1 MKKIAHKYSDFSLSL
16 GILLAGIF
24 VLFLFE
30 FIPISDFIWH
40 IVFVVSILLT
50 GIPHGALDHLVE
62 KKHAEL
68 NGQRFQLTTFLLNY
82 IIRMVLYGIVW
93 WVSPTIG
100 LIVFFVISGWH
111 FGETD
116 LQYITGKNKVLDW
129 LMATTYGLFV
139 LAVLLLNHIEETAEI
154 LSYFPSPGWDT
165 SLMKLENTTKTLLQ
179 NMLGILFL
187 SVFVFHLIFYKGNFI
202 SYLYVFISLAVL
214 VLLLIELPLLVGFTV
229 YFSWWHSLRTLHR
242 IAHFLETQTAE
253 IISIR
258 QLAVQAIPFSLL
270 AFLGIAGLVWWGG
283 YSGQMSLVLVGLF
296 IGIALLTA
304 PHLEVMGKL
313 FRYPSQAN
321 D

>member
-1 MKKIAHKYSDFSLSL
+1 MKQFAQKYSDFSLSI
-16 GILLAGIF
+16 GVLLAGILVF
-24 VLFLFE
+24 LLFKFAVL
-30 FIPISDFIWH
+30 SDFAWQIL
-40 IVFVVSILLT
+40 FVVSILLT

-82 IIRMVLYGIVW
+82 VTRMALYGVVW
-93 WVSPTIG
+93 WISPNIG
-100 LIVFFVISGWH
+100 LILFFVISGWH

-116 LQYITGKNKVLDW
+116 LQYIAGKHKMLDW
-129 LMATTYGLFV
+129 FMATTYGLLV

-165 SLMKLENTTKTLLQ
+165 SLLKLENMTKILLQ
-179 NMLGILFL
+179 SSLGVLFL
-187 SVFVFHLIFYKGNFI
+187 SLFIFHFIFYKGKII
-202 SYLYVFISLAVL
+202 SYLYISVSLIIL

-242 IAHFLETQTAE
+242 IARFLETQTAQ
-253 IISIR
+253 IISFR
-258 QLAVQAIPFSLL
+258 QLAVQAIPFSLM

-283 YSGQMSLVLVGLF
+283 YSSQMSLVLVGLF

>member
-1 MKKIAHKYSDFSLSL
+1 MKQLIQKYSDFSLSL

-24 VLFLFE
+24 ILVLFKLAVL
-30 FIPISDFIWH
+30 SDLTWH
-40 IVFVVSILLT
+40 ILFVVSILLT

-82 IIRMVLYGIVW
+82 ITRMALYGIVW
-93 WVSPTIG
+93 WISPTLG
-100 LIVFFVISGWH
+100 LILFFVISGWH

-116 LQYITGKNKVLDW
+116 LQYIAGKNKILDW
-129 LMATTYGLFV
+129 FMATTYGLFV
-139 LAVLLLNHIEETAEI
+139 LAVLLLNHVEETAEI
-154 LSYFPSPGWDT
+154 LGYFPSPGWDT
-165 SLMKLENTTKTLLQ
+165 FLLELENTTKTLLQ
-179 NMLGILFL
+179 NSLGILFL
-187 SVFVFHLIFYKGNFI
+187 SLFIFQLIFYKDKI
-202 SYLYVFISLAVL
+202 VSYLYILMSLAVL
-214 VLLLIELPLLVGFTV
+214 TFLVMELPLLVGFTV

-242 IAHFLETQTAE
+242 IARFLETQTAQ
-253 IISIR
+253 IISFR
-258 QLAVQAIPFSLL
+258 QLAVQAIPFSLM

-283 YSGQMSLVLVGLF
+283 YSSQMSLVLVGLF

-313 FRYPSQAN
+313 FRYPSQTN